1 MTSETDFTKYKG
13 AINVSFEAKTLLDSD
28 IGYDSDDKR
37 GPVIT
42 DRKLSDEVLSTVAVL
57 NLNDLKSVKD
67 QGWVRAKVNDVM
79 LNILVDT
86 GSDLT
91 LLSKDIFDQIKRPT
105 SSRAIKFTIV
115 YSKWNQ
121 SSHFRKS

>member
-1 MTSETDFTKYKG
+1 MTGETDFTEYNG

-28 IGYDSDDKR
+28 ISYESYDKR

-42 DRKLSDEVLSTVAVL
+42 DQKLSDEVLSTVAIL

-67 QGWVRAKVNDVM
+67 QGWVRGKVSDVM
-79 LNILVDT
+79 LNVLVDT

-91 LLSKDIFDQIKRPT
+91 LLSKDIFDQIKDPPHLEPMEP
-105 SSRAIKFTIV
+105 I
-115 YSKWNQ
+115 
-121 SSHFRKS
+121 

>member
-1 MTSETDFTKYKG
+1 MTSETDLTEYKG
-13 AINVSFEAKTLLDSD
+13 AINVSFEAKTLLDSG

-42 DRKLSDEVLSTVAVL
+42 DQKLSDEVLSIVAIL

-67 QGWVRAKVNDVM
+67 QGWVRGKVNDVM

-91 LLSKDIFDQIKRPT
+91 LLSKD
-105 SSRAIKFTIV
+105 S
-115 YSKWNQ
+115 
-121 SSHFRKS
+121 